1 MCNQNVPVRTGI
13 LLYSESDL
21 QHADYWVKSEGRT
34 AVYSTF
40 QESWKWVYVKEQMHL
55 HVHIST

>member
-1 MCNQNVPVRTGI
+1 MCNQNVLVRTGI

-40 QESWKWVYVKEQMHL
+40 QESWK
-55 HVHIST
+55 